1 MGNETLKSN
10 TGMNKVA
17 AQDAKL
23 VLQEKT
29 IADVVQNRVNELVQ
43 GGRLNLP
50 ANYSVGNAMSSAWLI
65 LQSVVDKDKKP
76 ALEVCTKESVV
87 NALLDMAILGLNP
100 AKQQGYFIAYGN
112 RLAWSTSYFGNQAAV
127 SRLKGFEDLPRAALI
142 YDGDTVELGH
152 DEFGEEYVVKH
163 ETTWTNKLKGTI
175 VGAYATIKF
184 NSHPRCQVMTMAEI
198 RESWAMSKTNKEHK
212 EFTGEF
218 AKRTVLNRLLKNI
231 LKTSTDDDVVAETMI
246 KNEQNHFD
254 FESTGEVVDTIQKE
268 AVEKVGTVEAPDAAG
283 TPGPIMQEP
292 PVSKESPKQTTIF
305 EQADKPNF

>member
-163 ETTWTNKLKGTI
+163 ETTWT
-175 VGAYATIKF
+175 
-184 NSHPRCQVMTMAEI
+184 
-198 RESWAMSKTNKEHK
+198 
-212 EFTGEF
+212 
-218 AKRTVLNRLLKNI
+218 
-231 LKTSTDDDVVAETMI
+231 
-246 KNEQNHFD
+246 
-254 FESTGEVVDTIQKE
+254 
-268 AVEKVGTVEAPDAAG
+268 
-283 TPGPIMQEP
+283 
-292 PVSKESPKQTTIF
+292 
-305 EQADKPNF
+305 